1 MEFAGLGP
9 TTGWSADSSIRHI
22 DARIEEVG
30 SCRPILPAYAI
41 MSNEFRSRFV
51 SHAQL
56 AVERA
61 GRAQTEAA
69 TNQYL
74 VLPFFQLLGYDPLDP
89 DEVVPEAH
97 ASFSDKFRNR
107 VDFAI
112 CLDKIPVIA
121 VESKKVG
128 SLVEA
133 NRGELK
139 GYFNAVPSVKLG
151 ILTDGLTFQL
161 FTDTSAENMM
171 DDEPFAVVDLAE
183 AARDQVDANAL
194 DALMRLRKGT
204 FDPANVGADARRK
217 MHVAA
222 YADALQRMLANP
234 DERFVRVM
242 MDVASIEGRRT
253 SRMVEEHAPLVREAA
268 DTMLDRKI
276 LERVGFAERSDL
288 VRISAESPAATAAS
302 AEATPEPVAAVES
315 GVVTTETERQV
326 FDYVRARLP
335 FLIERDEDLYQKLSH
350 IRSVDHKTVF
360 CVFYRQER
368 KGKLFNFTEGTRGA
382 RFRFEFVTPEGA
394 GWVNT
399 DTLSDI
405 DAPLL
410 AAFTARVQELG

>member
-1 MEFAGLGP
+1 MN
-9 TTGWSADSSIRHI
+9 D
-22 DARIEEVG
+22 D
-30 SCRPILPAYAI
+30 
-41 MSNEFRSRFV
+41 FRTRLV
-51 SHAQL
+51 AHAAL

-61 GRAQTEAA
+61 SRAQTEAA

-97 ASFSDKFRNR
+97 ASFSDKFKNR

-112 CLDKIPVIA
+112 CQEKTAVIA
-121 VESKKVG
+121 VESKRVG
-128 SLVEA
+128 ALVEA

-139 GYFNAVPSVKLG
+139 GYFNAVSTVKLG

-161 FTDTSAENMM
+161 FTDTGAENMM
-171 DDEPFAVVDLAE
+171 DDEPFAVIDLAE
-183 AARDQVDANAL
+183 VARDQVDANAL
-194 DALMRLRKGT
+194 DALVRLRKGT

-217 MHVAA
+217 MHIAA
-222 YADALQRMLANP
+222 YADALQQVLASP

-253 SRMVEEHAPLVREAA
+253 SRMVEEHAPLVHEAA
-268 DTMLDRKI
+268 GVMLDRKI
-276 LERVGFAERSDL
+276 LERVGFADRSDL
-288 VRISAESPAATAAS
+288 VRMRQEAPAPAAP
-302 AEATPEPVAAVES
+302 AEAAPEPPPAAES
-315 GVVTTETERQV
+315 GVLTTATELEV
-326 FDYVRARLP
+326 FDYVRTRLP
-335 FLIERDEDLYQKLSH
+335 FLIERDEELFRKLGQV
-350 IRSVDHKTVF
+350 RCVDHKTVF

-368 KGKLFNFTEGTRGA
+368 KGKLFNFTEATRGA
-382 RFRFEFVTPEGA
+382 RFRFEFVAPEGA

-410 AAFTARVQELG
+410 AAFTARAQELG

>member
-1 MEFAGLGP
+1 
-9 TTGWSADSSIRHI
+9 
-22 DARIEEVG
+22 
-30 SCRPILPAYAI
+30 

-97 ASFSDKFRNR
+97 ASFSDKFKNR
-107 VDFAI
+107 LDFAI
-112 CLDKIPVIA
+112 CQDKTPVIA

-128 SLVEA
+128 ALVEA

-171 DDEPFAVVDLAE
+171 DDEPFAVVDLTE

-222 YADALQRMLANP
+222 YADALQRVLASP

-242 MDVASIEGRRT
+242 MDIASIEGRRT

-276 LERVGFAERSDL
+276 LERVGFADRSDL
-288 VRISAESPAATAAS
+288 VRISAESPSSAPAP
-302 AEATPEPVAAVES
+302 AEAAPEPAAAVES

-326 FDYVRARLP
+326 LEYVRARLP
-335 FLIERDEDLYQKLSH
+335 FLIERNEELYQKLSH

-368 KGKLFNFTEGTRGA
+368 KGKLFNFTEGARGA

-394 GWVNT
+394 GWVTT
-399 DTLSDI
+399 DTFSDI